1 MNMLPNIPP
10 LWSALSYWMA
20 CMLYVFLLPRRWR
33 AVRTWLTSAVV
44 LAALIACMTI
54 SADWQDWAFNLGMV
68 ATAAL
73 TAVPFFVLCRHPW
86 RNALYYCARS
96 FILGGLV
103 ASLAWQLYALI
114 VLPHLDREQNLPVQA
129 AVILPLFGA
138 MYLAMF
144 AIERMHRTEMWEL
157 RITTASCLT
166 VVSIALIIYI
176 VSSISY
182 LSIRVPFAGTTDA
195 DAFNVRTL
203 AYLGGVAILY
213 AYHLQICE
221 NHARQEL
228 TAMQN
233 ILQNQYANYQRSEES
248 VELINRKYHD
258 LKHQIAMLRSEV
270 KEGKNLEYL
279 DRVEQEIRAYEAEN
293 KTGNR
298 VLDTI
303 LTSKSLHCQQ
313 NGIQLTCVADG
324 AALDFMDVMDL
335 SALFGNA
342 LDNAIEGVS
351 ILPSDEQKLIHLSVA
366 RQKGFVSVRL
376 ENRCKESLHIEK
388 GLPSTT
394 KAEKGLH
401 GYGLKSIQ
409 ATVEKYGGSVT
420 VRAENGW
427 FELRILIP
435 VPVL

>member
-10 LWSALSYWMA
+10 FWSALAYWLA

-33 AVRTWLTSAVV
+33 PVQTCLASLVN
-44 LAALIACMTI
+44 LAALTICMTVT
-54 SADWQDWAFNLGMV
+54 AEWQDWAFNLGMIV
-68 ATAAL
+68 TAAL
-73 TAVPFFVLCRHPW
+73 TAVPFFVLCRHSW
-86 RNALYYCARS
+86 RNAVYYCARA
-96 FILGGLV
+96 FILGGFT
-103 ASLAWQLYALI
+103 ASLAWQLYALMI
-114 VLPHLDREQNLPVQA
+114 LPRVGRQSALIEA
-129 AVILPLFGA
+129 AVILPMFA
-138 MYLAMF
+138 VMYLAMYL
-144 AIERMHRTEMWEL
+144 IERMHRTEMWEL
-157 RITTASCLT
+157 QVTTASSLT
-166 VVSIALIIYI
+166 VASIALIIYI

-182 LSIRVPFAGTTDA
+182 LSIRTPFAGTTDA
-195 DAFNVRTL
+195 DAFNVRTF

-258 LKHQIAMLRSEV
+258 LKHQIAVLRREV

-279 DRVEQEIRAYEAEN
+279 DRVEQEISAYEAEN

-303 LTSKSLHCQQ
+303 LTTKSLHCRQ

-351 ILPSDEQKLIHLSVA
+351 VLPDDEQRLIHLSVA
-366 RQKGFVSVRL
+366 RQKGFISIRL
-376 ENRCKESLHIEK
+376 ENRCKETMHIEK

-409 ATVEKYGGSVT
+409 ATVAKYGGSVT
-420 VRAENGW
+420 VHAENGW

-435 VPVL
+435 LLTV